1 MDIITSKG
9 KDAGYREYLQTIES
23 DMDLELIQLINKNL
37 DRVYTEFNRLNR
49 QISELKVDY
58 DKMSDQLSRDRLDD

>member
-1 MDIITSKG
+1 MDIITSRG

-49 QISELKVDY
+49 
-58 DKMSDQLSRDRLDD
+58 